1 MLDRWTALT
10 LCYRGSFLRFCLVK
24 IILFVVCKNTY
35 AAVEVVFAHD
45 LFDPLGGGPD
55 EGRGVQV
62 VELVEVEEGGKVG
75 EHLVPDPVAGLVS
88 LLDLVDDVVA
98 DLGVLAD
105 AEDVVALD
113 GGGVPDQEHAALPLR
128 HQEVR
133 GVLP

>member
-1 MLDRWTALT
+1 MSVGVLDSSDIVLNVLFSVFALFEFS
-10 LCYRGSFLRFCLVK
+10 G
-24 IILFVVCKNTY
+24 NTY
-35 AAVEVVFAHD
+35 TAVEVVFAHD
-45 LFDPLGGGPD
+45 LLHPLGGGPD

-113 GGGVPDQEHAALPLR
+113 GGRVPDEEHPALPLR
-128 HQEVR
+128 HEEVR
-133 GVLP
+133 GILP